1 MASGSSC
8 IRIGLM
14 SVRLI
19 AAEYCVTAPSLLGLG
34 AGAVI
39 GPGVVL
45 LQAVRPVALPYV
57 DLVHGDLDSVV

>member
-1 MASGSSC
+1 
-8 IRIGLM
+8 M

-45 LQAVRPVALPYV
+45 LQTVRPVALPYV